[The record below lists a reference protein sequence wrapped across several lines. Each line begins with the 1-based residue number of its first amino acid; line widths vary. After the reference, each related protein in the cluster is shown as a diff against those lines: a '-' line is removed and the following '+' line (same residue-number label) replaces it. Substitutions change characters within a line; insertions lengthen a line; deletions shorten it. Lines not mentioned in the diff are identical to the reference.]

1 MVIIEGVNMMIY
13 GYSRVSTESQRDNN
27 SREAQEKMLREA
39 GAEKIFHDVMSGAKT
54 DRPQLTALLSEI
66 QPGDTLI
73 ICKLDRLSRTAVQGF
88 ELIQSLMDK
97 GITVRVL
104 NIGTMDNSATGK
116 LIMQIFLAFA
126 EFEKDTIR
134 GRMQEGKAIAK
145 QKPGYREGR
154 PKVYGRKRLDHA
166 LEMLS
171 ERSYK
176 QVSEETG
183 ISISTLSREVR
194 RRKAE
199 QLRAES
205 EVQPS

>member
-1 MVIIEGVNMMIY
+1 MIF
-13 GYSRVSTESQRDNN
+13 GYSRVSTLGQKDNN

-88 ELIQSLMDK
+88 ELIQSLMNR

-126 EFEKDTIR
+126 EFERDTIR
-134 GRMQEGKAIAK
+134 GRMEEGKAISGNYGGA
-145 QKPGYREGR
+145 
-154 PKVYGRKRLDHA
+154 PKKYSKARLDSA
-166 LEMLS
+166 MRLLEQY
-171 ERSYK
+171 SYK
-176 QVSEETG
+176 EVERQTG
-183 ISISTLSREVR
+183 ISVSTLAREAR
-194 RRKAE
+194 RRRAE
-199 QLRAES
+199 Q
-205 EVQPS
+205 